1 MLKVEYTNQFKKDY
15 KLVIKRGWKKEKLK
29 EIILLLSSE
38 IVLPKIYKNH
48 DLVNSRNYKDVKECH
63 IELDWLLIYKI
74 YKNESLLKSIRTGSH
89 SDLF

>member
-15 KLVIKRGWKKEKLK
+15 KLVIKWGWKKEKLK

-38 IVLPKIYKNH
+38 IILPKNYKNH
-48 DLVNSRNYKDVKECH
+48 DLVNSRNYKDVNECH
-63 IELDWLLIYKI
+63 IEPNWLLIYKI
-74 YKNESLLKSIRTGSH
+74 YKNEPLLKLIRTGSH